1 MTTHSVPLTTIKHT
15 LSMVD
20 DWFDSNRPAVGP
32 LDRLALEETWNAYYS
47 VAEACKAPSTTSQL
61 FAPPLSALYLETV
74 RLQQNVL
81 DIGHHYSLS
90 TQLTQAITTLLTELK
105 QSIAHYE
112 TPSQVDQLME
122 TAEQIVAGHTTTV
135 QMTNHSIPSSPTP
148 RPQKAPSSTTTD
160 TMISSEQLE
169 RLLSGYAANG
179 WTKEK
184 LAHELMM
191 DPDFQLQKSK
201 PATELEQRIDSIAR
215 QAFFDRIDE
224 DLRHHHD
231 LTLSVLPLLDDIK
244 TRLLSFIPA
253 TSTMHHTITDVM
265 DLALF
270 DQQMKQETFDLDKVV
285 QFCLDMM
292 LQMAAP
298 VRDDTIR
305 HIGTATTTHG
315 HQLRLILETLEV
327 MALDLMNFRL
337 KALRPHLVPVA
348 VDYEHDG
355 FAKAVAQGTVGLAKT
370 RQWLHHSWERL
381 GDKNLEAT
389 ATRTVVDE
397 GYMGLLTAT
406 TAWTRLTCP
415 ETVLLDIDRIVA
427 YQNDLQEVTIVAAL
441 AMLGRNAGISDIK
454 SFTKRIFVLLKDI
467 KDNKAGVTLE
477 HLALE
482 MERAISAPV
491 TEEKKN
497 WIRSMVG
504 KTLAHE
510 DPLYRLL
517 AQRAASAIRHQLTT
531 GAFLD
536 DAALLQSGLEPVR
549 PQLQSLCTRAK
560 LFAEHNYRVYAS
572 WYQEM
577 VKDFQT

>member
-1 MTTHSVPLTTIKHT
+1 
-15 LSMVD
+15 
-20 DWFDSNRPAVGP
+20 
-32 LDRLALEETWNAYYS
+32 LEETWNAYYT
-47 VAEACKAPSTTSQL
+47 VAEVCKSPAATSQL
-61 FAPPLSALYLETV
+61 FAPPLSTLYLETV
-74 RLQQNVL
+74 RLQQHVL

-105 QSIAHYE
+105 QSIGHYE

-122 TAEQIVAGHTTTV
+122 TAEQIVAGHTTTT

-148 RPQKAPSSTTTD
+148 RPQKAPTTE

-169 RLLSGYAANG
+169 RLLSGYAASG

-215 QAFFDRIDE
+215 QAFFDRINE
-224 DLRHHHD
+224 DVQQHHD
-231 LTLSVLPLLDDIK
+231 LTLSVLPLLDDIR
-244 TRLLSFIPA
+244 TRLLSFVPA
-253 TSTMHHTITDVM
+253 TSTLHRTITDVM

-270 DQQMKQETFDLDKVV
+270 DQQMKQATFDLDKVIR
-285 QFCLDMM
+285 FCLDMM

-298 VRDDTIR
+298 IRDDTIR
-305 HIGTATTTHG
+305 RIGTTTPPG
-315 HQLRLILETLEV
+315 QQLRSILETLEV
-327 MALDLMNFRL
+327 MSLDLMNFRL

-355 FAKAVAQGTVGLAKT
+355 FTKAVAQGTVGLAKT
-370 RQWLHHSWERL
+370 RQWLHHSLDRL
-381 GDKNLEAT
+381 VNKNVEAT

-454 SFTKRIFVLLKDI
+454 AFTKRIFVLLKDT
-467 KDNKAGVTLE
+467 KDNKGGVTLE

-517 AQRAASAIRHQLTT
+517 AQRAASTIRHQLTT
-531 GAFLD
+531 GTFVD
-536 DAALLQSGLEPVR
+536 DAVLLQSGLEPVR
-549 PQLQSLCTRAK
+549 PQLLALCTRAK
-560 LFAEHNYRVYAS
+560 LFADHNYRVYAS
-572 WYQEM
+572 WNQEM
-577 VKDFQT
+577 VKDLQT